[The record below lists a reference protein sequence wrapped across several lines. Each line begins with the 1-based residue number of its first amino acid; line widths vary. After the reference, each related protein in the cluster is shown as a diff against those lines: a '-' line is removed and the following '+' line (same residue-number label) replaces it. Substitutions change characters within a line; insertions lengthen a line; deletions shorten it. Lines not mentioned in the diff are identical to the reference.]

1 MSTSETEKRK
11 ELYEFGPFRVDPE
24 KEILL
29 RSGEPVPLTP
39 KTFQILLVL
48 VRHSQEVVTK
58 DDLMKSVW
66 PDTFVE
72 ETNLS
77 RNIFMLRKA
86 LGESPQDHQYILTVP
101 GRGYRLAETVRTL
114 PEPDVSIVATH
125 HSTVQVDVK
134 ETRPW
139 GWIAIAAAVIV
150 VVAAGVVAWQS
161 FGHRRALTETDTIVL
176 ADFANSTGDPVFDG
190 TLRQGLAVELEQSPF
205 LSIVSEQQIQHTL
218 RMMGQSPDAKL
229 TPEIARDLCQRTA
242 SAAVLEGSIAIL
254 GKQYVLGLRAEAC
267 RTGKVLDDE
276 LVQAARKE
284 DVLSTLSQLAS
295 KFRSRVGESLATVG
309 KYDTPLEEATT
320 PSLEALKAY
329 SIGWK
334 LAWSKGGD
342 TGLPF
347 FKRAVEID
355 PKFAM
360 AYASLA
366 LMYGATGESNL
377 ATENIRKAYELRD
390 RASEKERFFILA
402 YYDGRGTGNQE
413 KAHQICEAWA
423 QIYPRDR
430 EPHAFLSGFVDLVLG
445 KYDEAGKEAEKV
457 VELDPD
463 GGLGYVHLAR
473 HYIYM
478 NRLDDAEDTLRRAAE
493 HKTEH
498 PFLTLL
504 RFELAFLKTDAAAM
518 QREVAAAQG
527 KPGIEDWMSDW
538 QASALAYSGHVREAR
553 NWSQRASNLAQQAGH
568 RERAALFEIRSA
580 LWEAFVGNLSMA
592 KQTARSAL
600 ELANNRETRYGAA
613 LVYAMSGDASQAQSL
628 ANDLERDFPEDTS
641 VRFYYL
647 PEIRASLALNH
658 GDPSSAIESL
668 QLAVPYD
675 LGMPRSATF
684 ADFGALYP
692 DYVRGQAYLA
702 ARQGADAAREFQN
715 IVDHRGITIGD
726 AIGALAHLGLAR
738 ADAMQGD
745 TANARAAYN
754 DFLTLW
760 KDADPDIPVLKK
772 AQTEYA
778 KLK

>member
-1 MSTSETEKRK
+1 MSESESPKLKQR
-11 ELYEFGPFRVDPE
+11 YEFGPFRVDAE
-24 KEILL
+24 QEILL
-29 RSGEPVPLTP
+29 RGGEPVPLTP
-39 KTFQILLVL
+39 KTFQILLVFM
-48 VRHSQEVVTK
+48 RHSQQVVTK

-72 ETNLS
+72 EANLS

-86 LGESPQDHQYILTVP
+86 LGDAPENHRYIITVP

-114 PEPDVSIVATH
+114 PEQDMSIVAAR
-125 HSTVQVDVK
+125 HSTVQVEVK

-139 GWIAIAAAVIV
+139 GRIAAAVIV
-150 VVAAGVVAWQS
+150 VLAAGAVAWRS
-161 FGHRRALTETDTIVL
+161 FGHRSVLTETDTIVL
-176 ADFANSTGDPVFDG
+176 ADFANSTGDSVFDG
-190 TLRQGLAVELEQSPF
+190 TLRQGLAVQLEQSPF

-242 SAAVLEGSIAIL
+242 SAAVLEGSIATL
-254 GKQYVLGLRAEAC
+254 GNQYVLGLRAEAC
-267 RTGKVLDDE
+267 RTGRVLDEE
-276 LVQAARKE
+276 LVQAAKKE
-284 DVLSTLSQLAS
+284 DVLSTLSQVAS

-309 KYDTPLEEATT
+309 KYDTPLAEATT

-342 TGLPF
+342 AGLPF

-355 PKFAM
+355 PNFAM
-360 AYASLA
+360 AYAALA

-413 KAHQICEAWA
+413 KAHQTCEAWA

-445 KYDEAGKEAEKV
+445 KYDEAGKEAQRV

-463 GGLGYVHLAR
+463 GGLGYFQLGR
-473 HYIYM
+473 HFVFV
-478 NRLDDAEDTLRRAAE
+478 NRLNDAEETVRRAAG
-493 HKTEH
+493 HKIEH
-498 PFLTLL
+498 PFLSLL
-504 RFELAFLKTDAAAM
+504 RFDLAFLKGDAAAT

-527 KPGIEDWMSDW
+527 KPGVEDWLSDR
-538 QASALAYSGHVREAR
+538 QASALAYSGQMQEAG

-568 RERAALFEIRSA
+568 RERAALFEIRFA
-580 LWEAFVGNLSMA
+580 LWEAFAGNASMA
-592 KQTARSAL
+592 KRTATSTL

-613 LVYAMSGDASQAQSL
+613 LAFAMSGDGSKAQSL

-647 PEIRASLALNH
+647 PAIRASLALNH
-658 GDPSSAIESL
+658 GDSSKAVEFL
-668 QLAVPYD
+668 QTAVPYE

-692 DYVRGQAYLA
+692 VYVRGQAYLA
-702 ARQGADAAREFQN
+702 GRQGAEAVKEFQK
-715 IVDHRGITIGD
+715 IVDHRGIMAGD
-726 AIGALAHLGLAR
+726 GFGALAHLGLAR

-745 TANARAAYN
+745 IANALAAYN

-772 AQTEYA
+772 AQAEYA